1 MSSGETLLTVGAL
14 ILLTFVILNYNRSL
28 SENEDFLNE
37 TRFGLETMALATS
50 IIEEASQLPF
60 DEMSWDST
68 IIEKL
73 PTDLGP
79 DYGETNYATFDDFD
93 DFNNYA
99 IAETTMQNIYSV
111 SCKVNYVSA
120 TYPDSVSVG
129 RTYFKKLKVTIRN
142 TLSNDSL
149 SMNYVHGFWFFN

>member
-68 IIEKL
+68 IIEKFRTGL
-73 PTDLGP
+73 WRNKLRDL
-79 DYGETNYATFDDFD
+79 
-93 DFNNYA
+93 
-99 IAETTMQNIYSV
+99 
-111 SCKVNYVSA
+111 
-120 TYPDSVSVG
+120 
-129 RTYFKKLKVTIRN
+129 
-142 TLSNDSL
+142 
-149 SMNYVHGFWFFN
+149 